1 MQNLNKTAGQILGKL
16 EPIMPYMPLIVGTG
30 LVALAACAPDVYAG
44 DGGQEFD
51 DVWQTLK
58 DWTQG
63 TLGKIISIAL
73 VLVGIVFGVARQS
86 LIAFAICIAGAMG
99 LYNAPTIIEA
109 LLTKS
114 VGAASDM
121 VQVLPNLPL

>member
-16 EPIMPYMPLIVGTG
+16 EPVMPYMPLIIGAG
-30 LVALAACAPDVYAG
+30 MVALAACAPDVYAG

-63 TLGKIISIAL
+63 TLGKIIAIAL

-114 VGAASDM
+114 VSTASDM

>member
-16 EPIMPYMPLIVGTG
+16 EPIMPYMPLIVGAG
-30 LVALAACAPDVYAG
+30 LIALAACAPDVYAG